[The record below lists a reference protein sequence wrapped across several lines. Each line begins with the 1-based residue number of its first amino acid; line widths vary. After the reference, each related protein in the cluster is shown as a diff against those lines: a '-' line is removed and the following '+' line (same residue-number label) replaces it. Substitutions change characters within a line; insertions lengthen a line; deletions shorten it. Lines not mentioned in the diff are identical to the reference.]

1 MIAAGLQNDSPPM
14 MRGSSR
20 FTYLAPPAHSRPALI
35 ESPALHQSSPP
46 SASSPSQRH
55 EALQAALNLI
65 DQGFTLMDSNL
76 CLVAWNTTFLR
87 LLDFPAEMG
96 FVGASFESFIRF
108 NALRGD
114 YGSAADPQGYI
125 DTRMA
130 AARAFN
136 VHEFER
142 TRPNGTVLRVRGVP
156 VPEHGFMTIYSD
168 VTAEK
173 RAASQIHEHNALLE
187 THVAERTAELRRSE
201 AQMRLITDSIPA
213 LVAYSDRDRIYRY
226 INRGYQDWF
235 GLDPAKPAQVSAKE
249 FLGAVTFAGIRP
261 QVQRAFAGEAATF
274 EYAIARIDGSRVTAR
289 TTLIPEISADGSVAG
304 CFELTFDISAEKRA
318 QEILAQTQKLELLGQ
333 LTGGLAHDFNNILTV
348 IIGNLSALAEAR
360 AGDAAVAEFVAP
372 AVDAAR
378 RGAEL
383 IKALQ
388 SFSRKQPLQAQ
399 AVDMA
404 PLIASVVA
412 LVRRSLPDSLQLD
425 VRVDIDR
432 SNGNHDSDESD
443 DNAALWAWVDADQ
456 LQSTLINLIFNARD
470 AAPAQG
476 RISLQ
481 ASAAWLDADAAA
493 ALQVEP
499 GAYIRIHLSDNGKGM
514 DAATLARVFEP
525 FFTTKQP
532 GLGTGL
538 GLPMVQA
545 FIRQSGGAIR
555 IDSQL
560 GEGSRVALWLPACAL
575 ADDLLLQLPQ
585 TGAVRPA
592 QGLALLVEDE
602 PEVRKLVR
610 AMLLELGF
618 AVVEAGSGS
627 EALQILQQ
635 TPGLALLLSDVAM
648 PGRIDGWALAAL
660 ARDYPGGGLQ
670 VLLMSGHAADQP
682 RPASAVPVLA
692 KPFSRAQLAALL
704 GLSPTQPGSSS

>member
-1 MIAAGLQNDSPPM
+1 MIEPP
-14 MRGSSR
+14 
-20 FTYLAPPAHSRPALI
+20 APPQF
-35 ESPALHQSSPP
+35 SP
-46 SASSPSQRH
+46 SSPSQRH

-76 CLVAWNTTFLR
+76 SLVAWNTTFLR

-114 YGSAADPQGYI
+114 YGSDADPQGYI

-130 AARAFN
+130 AARAFH

-142 TRPNGTVLRVRGVP
+142 TRPDGTVLRVRGVP

-173 RAASQIHEHNALLE
+173 RAESQVREHNTLLE

-235 GLDPAKPAQVSAKE
+235 GLDPAQPERVSAKE
-249 FLGAVTFAGIRP
+249 FLGAATFAGIRP
-261 QVQRAFAGEAATF
+261 QVQRAFAGEAVTF
-274 EYAIARIDGSRVTAR
+274 EYVIARIDGSRVTAR

-399 AVDMA
+399 AVDIA

-425 VRVDIDR
+425 VRIGID
-432 SNGNHDSDESD
+432 NHDSHDSHD
-443 DNAALWAWVDADQ
+443 SHDNAALWAWVDADQ

-470 AAPAQG
+470 AVPAQG
-476 RISLQ
+476 RIGLQ
-481 ASAAWLDADAAA
+481 ASAAWLDAPAAA

-499 GAYIRIHLSDNGKGM
+499 GDYIRLDLSDNGKGM

-532 GLGTGL
+532 GLGTSWGCRWCKRL
-538 GLPMVQA
+538 SA
-545 FIRQSGGAIR
+545 
-555 IDSQL
+555 
-560 GEGSRVALWLPACAL
+560 SRAERSVSTANWARA
-575 ADDLLLQLPQ
+575 
-585 TGAVRPA
+585 AVWRCGCRP
-592 QGLALLVEDE
+592 
-602 PEVRKLVR
+602 VRWPLICCCRTRK
-610 AMLLELGF
+610 
-618 AVVEAGSGS
+618 
-627 EALQILQQ
+627 
-635 TPGLALLLSDVAM
+635 
-648 PGRIDGWALAAL
+648 PGRYDLRRGWRCWSRTNPKCASWCGPCCWSWAL
-660 ARDYPGGGLQ
+660 P
-670 VLLMSGHAADQP
+670 
-682 RPASAVPVLA
+682 
-692 KPFSRAQLAALL
+692 
-704 GLSPTQPGSSS
+704 

>member
-1 MIAAGLQNDSPPM
+1 MIDS
-14 MRGSSR
+14 S
-20 FTYLAPPAHSRPALI
+20 APQ
-35 ESPALHQSSPP
+35 QSSP
-46 SASSPSQRH
+46 SSSSQRH

-76 CLVAWNTTFLR
+76 SLVAWNTTFLR
-87 LLDFPAEMG
+87 LLDFPPEMG

-130 AARAFN
+130 AARAFT

-142 TRPNGTVLRVRGVP
+142 TRPDGTVLRVRGVP

-168 VTAEK
+168 VTLEK
-173 RAASQIHEHNALLE
+173 RAESQVREHNALLE
-187 THVAERTAELRRSE
+187 SHVAERTAELRRSE

-235 GLDPAKPAQVSAKE
+235 GLDPAKPERVSAKQ
-249 FLGAVTFAGIRP
+249 FLGAATFAGIRP
-261 QVQRAFAGEAATF
+261 QVQRAFAGEASTF
-274 EYAIARIDGSRVTAR
+274 EYGILRIDGSRVTAR

-360 AGDAAVAEFVAP
+360 AGDAAVAEFVGP

-399 AVDMA
+399 AVDIA

-432 SNGNHDSDESD
+432 SNSNSNHDSDESD

-499 GAYIRIHLSDNGKGM
+499 GDYIRLDLSDNGKGM

-545 FIRQSGGAIR
+545 FVRQSGGAIR

-560 GEGSRVALWLPACAL
+560 GEGSRVALWLPACSL
-575 ADDLLLQLPQ
+575 AADLLLPLPHAGP
-585 TGAVRPA
+585 TAAMPPA

-602 PEVRKLVR
+602 PAVRKLVR

-627 EALQILQQ
+627 EALQILEQ

-670 VLLMSGHAADQP
+670 VLLMSGHAAEQP
-682 RPASAVPVLA
+682 RAVSAVPVLA

-704 GLSPTQPGSSS
+704 GLRPALPGASS